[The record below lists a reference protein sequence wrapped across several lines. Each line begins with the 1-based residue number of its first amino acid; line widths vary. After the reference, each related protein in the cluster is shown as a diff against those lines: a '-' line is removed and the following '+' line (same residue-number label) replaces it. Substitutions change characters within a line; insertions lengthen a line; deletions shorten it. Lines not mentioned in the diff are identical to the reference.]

1 MEAPAALE
9 FLLVS
14 NNHKTLAAV
23 AEGLEQ
29 IGIKFN
35 FAPTSEAGRDYVG
48 RRKVDGII
56 VDLDVPGAHELI
68 SSIRHGNSNPSA
80 AVFACLPRSDGP
92 SVAVVPGATALLPH
106 PLTAETVASLVS
118 AARAS
123 MLGERR
129 RYFRYPVDLPIRL
142 VGGGGEQ
149 RGKMTS
155 LSEGGMAVYTMSSIG
170 RTQAIQFEFKLP
182 CGDLVAGRGTVV
194 WANGEG
200 MIGAKFI
207 FLRGEGEEC
216 LQRWLQQQPPSA
228 LEA

>member
-1 MEAPAALE
+1 MVAPAALE

-23 AEGLEQ
+23 AGGLEQ

-48 RRKVDGII
+48 RRKVDGVI
-56 VDLDVPGAHELI
+56 VDLDVPGAQELI
-68 SSIRHGNSNPSA
+68 FSIRHGNSNPSA
-80 AVFACLPRSDGP
+80 AVFACLPRSEGSP
-92 SVAVVPGATALLPH
+92 VAVVPGATVLLPH
-106 PLTAETVASLVS
+106 PLTAESVASLVS
-118 AARAS
+118 AARTS

-129 RYFRYPVDLPIRL
+129 RYFRYPVDLPVHL
-142 VGGGGEQ
+142 VDGAGEQ

-155 LSEGGMAVYTMSSIG
+155 LSEGGMAVYTVNSIE
-170 RTQAIQFEFKLP
+170 RTHAIQFEFQLP
-182 CGDLVAGRGTVV
+182 GGDLVAGRGTVV

-207 FLRGEGEEC
+207 FLRGQGEEN
-216 LQRWLQQQPPSA
+216 LQRWLQQQPCSS
-228 LEA
+228 LED